1 MSGPES
7 RLSPLQQRLLAVLC
21 SAEPRGILTGGAAL
35 AGFHTFHRGTKDLDL
50 FWYGLKQLGELP
62 ERAIERV
69 RGAGLQVDSLQ
80 SYPTFHRLR
89 VTDGGETCVVDLVVD
104 TAERIEAP
112 DEREILGVRVLVDTP
127 HEILVNKLCTLL
139 SRSEARDLEDV
150 RVLLES
156 GGDFRR
162 ALAEAPRKDGGF
174 SAPTLA
180 WVLNGF
186 RAGKMAE
193 SLGWSQEA
201 SLRLEEFKLA
211 FIERLLAE
219 SKPPS

>member
-1 MSGPES
+1 MSGPGS
-7 RLSPLQQRLLAVLC
+7 RLSPLQQPL
-21 SAEPRGILTGGAAL
+21 
-35 AGFHTFHRGTKDLDL
+35 
-50 FWYGLKQLGELP
+50 
-62 ERAIERV
+62 
-69 RGAGLQVDSLQ
+69 
-80 SYPTFHRLR
+80 
-89 VTDGGETCVVDLVVD
+89 
-104 TAERIEAP
+104 
-112 DEREILGVRVLVDTP
+112 DTP

-193 SLGWSQEA
+193 SLGWSQEE

-219 SKPPS
+219 SKPDA